1 MYVKELINELVL
13 KQILAGGM
21 NMDLTS
27 NMSKE
32 WLSNNTNDISEN
44 ETTDYEEYQIDVELL
59 EKYYKN
65 RAISDTAYWALIVS
79 YSILI
84 FVGSIGNF
92 FVILAIINNKGK
104 SILYAT

>member
-1 MYVKELINELVL
+1 MYVKELINELVV
-13 KQILAGGM
+13 KQILTGEM
-21 NMDLTS
+21 NKNLTS

-32 WLSNNTNDISEN
+32 WLSNSTYDISNHEKN

-79 YSILI
+79 YSLLI
-84 FVGSIGNF
+84 VVGSIGNF

-104 SILYAT
+104 

>member
-1 MYVKELINELVL
+1 
-13 KQILAGGM
+13 
-21 NMDLTS
+21 MDLTS

-104 SILYAT
+104 SFLYAA